1 MTRVLII
8 EDDVDLA
15 MGLRANLEIEG
26 YEVTCEHSG
35 EDGVRA
41 ALADPPQLVILD
53 LMLPQMD
60 GYDVLA
66 QLRDAA
72 LHMPVLLLSA
82 RSQELDKVRGFRA
95 GADDYVTKPFGLME
109 LLLRVRALLKRSAPA
124 GMPAAAGRG
133 YQIGGARVDVES
145 RTVRRGAHEVSLSPK
160 AFDLL
165 NALYERRD
173 KIVSRHDLLREVWR
187 YNESVTTR
195 TVDAHIVELRRK
207 LEDDPANPQ
216 YILTARKVGYR
227 LRV

>member
-15 MGLRANLEIEG
+15 MGLRANLEIDG

-41 ALADPPQLVILD
+41 ALAIPPKLVILD
-53 LMLPQMD
+53 LMLPQLD
-60 GYDVLA
+60 GYGVLA
-66 QLRDAA
+66 QLRDAS

-82 RSQELDKVRGFRA
+82 RSQEVDKVRGFRA

-109 LLLRVRALLKRSAPA
+109 LLLRVRALLKRGASAA
-124 GMPAAAGRG
+124 TTAETGRS
-133 YQIGGARVDVES
+133 YQIGSARVDVDS
-145 RTVRRGAHEVSLSPK
+145 RTVRRGAHEVSLTPK

-173 KIVSRHDLLREVWR
+173 KIVSRHELLREVWR
-187 YNESVTTR
+187 YDESVTTR
-195 TVDAHIVELRRK
+195 TVDAHVVELRRK

-216 YILTARKVGYR
+216 FILTARKLGYR